1 MGVYITPI
9 DGNPT
14 FEKMQLEEQ
23 ELARNALTA
32 KVHFGGGTRGYLGV
46 VYTPTK
52 YFTETGIHWT
62 VSTNQGAYPT
72 FPTKTTDDE
81 KKLAISEFIREEHD
95 IRVVDAVQELLKNKF
110 IEAIDENYILKLK
123 QGIHE
128 WNGHTLLDLL
138 THVCTTYATM
148 DDLVYNNIMKRFAEP
163 TDKELAIDKYFTK

>member
-1 MGVYITPI
+1 MDSSAYTRSMPCLSY
-9 DGNPT
+9 
-14 FEKMQLEEQ
+14 Q
-23 ELARNALTA
+23 RN
-32 KVHFGGGTRGYLGV
+32 R
-46 VYTPTK
+46 
-52 YFTETGIHWT
+52 
-62 VSTNQGAYPT
+62 QR
-72 FPTKTTDDE
+72 E
-81 KKLAISEFIREEHD
+81 KKLAISEFIRDEHG